1 MQYAILEQLRSPPAE
16 FKDVI
21 QDHFRCVARCAM
33 LSRMAHVSAFVLG
46 AVAGLLSAIGHS
58 CGTTDCIQRTCM
70 LSGTWSGRLQRDYVV
85 RTCEKWIR
93 EVTETESPRAKRMS
107 GHLDQIRSLL
117 AAL

>member
-1 MQYAILEQLRSPPAE
+1 MPFWSSCARRQPSSKTSFRTISGVLPAP
-16 FKDVI
+16 
-21 QDHFRCVARCAM
+21 M
-33 LSRMAHVSAFVLG
+33 LSRMACVSAVVLG
-46 AVAGLLSAIGHS
+46 TVAGLLSAIGVL

-70 LSGTWSGRLQRDYVV
+70 LSSTWSGRLQRDHVV

-93 EVTETESPRAKRMS
+93 EVTETESARAKRMN